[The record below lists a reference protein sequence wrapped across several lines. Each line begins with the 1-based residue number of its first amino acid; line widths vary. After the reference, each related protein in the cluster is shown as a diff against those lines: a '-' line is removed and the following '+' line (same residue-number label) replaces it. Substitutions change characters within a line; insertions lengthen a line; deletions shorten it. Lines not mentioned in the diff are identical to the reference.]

1 MNKEQIGLSFKIAAT
16 YIGTVVGA
24 GFATGKEIVQFF
36 SINGLYGLIG
46 IFFSGMLFI
55 WIGTKMM
62 VISIQINAQSAQD
75 FNQFLF
81 GKNTGNIVNCI
92 MLIGLLAVTSVMISG
107 AGATFEEQI
116 GIPRQFGIIIT
127 IIITLLIL
135 SAGLKGVFSINSVIV
150 PVMIVFIIA
159 VSSTV
164 INDSIKNIQ
173 HTIPTE
179 HWNYKWITNPLTY
192 TALNIILAQSV
203 LVPLA
208 SSIND
213 VKVIKLGGIL
223 GGLGLTTMLVL
234 SHLTIISIPYF
245 YEYHIPMA
253 EAVKEVNPFFHLF
266 FVIVIIGEIITTVIG
281 NVFGM
286 SRQLHSILNIKPY
299 TFVILLLTICY
310 IVSYVHYSPL
320 LGILYPLIGWI
331 SFIFLPLIA
340 MNTLKKRLGHK

>member
-1 MNKEQIGLSFKIAAT
+1 MDKDQIGLSFKIAAT
-16 YIGTVVGA
+16 YIGTIVGA

-36 SINGLYGLIG
+36 SINGLYGFIG
-46 IFFSGMLFI
+46 IFVSGILFI

-62 VISIQINAQSAQD
+62 LLSIQIQAQSAQD

-81 GKNTGNIVNCI
+81 GKTTGNIVNFI
-92 MLIGLLAVTSVMISG
+92 MLFGLLAVTSVMISG

-116 GIPRQFGIIIT
+116 GIKRQFGIIIT
-127 IIITLLIL
+127 ICITLLIL

-150 PVMIVFIIA
+150 PIMIIFIIA
-159 VSSTV
+159 VSSTTLL
-164 INDSIKNIQ
+164 DSIQNIKN
-173 HTIPTE
+173 TMPSE
-179 HWNYKWITNPLTY
+179 SWNYKWITNPLTY

-213 VKVIKLGGIL
+213 TKIIKLGGFL
-223 GGLGLTTMLVL
+223 GGLGLTIMLAL
-234 SHLTIISIPYF
+234 SHLTIISIPFF

-281 NVFGM
+281 NMFGM
-286 SRQLHSILNIKPY
+286 SRQLHSIFQIKPY
-299 TFVILLLTICY
+299 TFVILLLTVCY
-310 IVSYVHYSPL
+310 IVSYIHYSPL
-320 LGILYPLIGWI
+320 LSILYPLIGWI
-331 SFIFLPLIA
+331 SFLFLPLIA
-340 MNTLKKRLGHK
+340 LNTTKKRPNQ

>member
-1 MNKEQIGLSFKIAAT
+1 MEQFSVSLKIAAT
-16 YIGTVVGA
+16 YIGTIVGA

-46 IFFSGMLFI
+46 ICISGILFI

-62 VISIQINAQSAQD
+62 LLSIEIKAQSAQD
-75 FNQFLF
+75 FNQYLF
-81 GKNTGNIVNCI
+81 GKNTGNIVNFI

-116 GIPRQFGIIIT
+116 GIPRQYGIIIT
-127 IIITLLIL
+127 IVVTLLIL

-150 PVMIVFIIA
+150 PIMIIFIIA

-164 INDSIKNIQ
+164 LGNSLQNIQ
-173 HTIPTE
+173 KTIPTE
-179 HWNYKWITNPLTY
+179 QWNYKWITNPLTY

-208 SSIND
+208 SSVNNPKV
-213 VKVIKLGGIL
+213 VKVGGIL
-223 GGLGLTTMLVL
+223 GGLGLTIMLIL
-234 SHLTIISIPYF
+234 SHLVIISIPSF
-245 YEYHIPMA
+245 HEYHIPMA
-253 EAVKEVNPFFHLF
+253 EAVREINPFFHLF
-266 FVIVIIGEIITTVIG
+266 FVVIIIGEIITTVIG
-281 NVFGM
+281 NIFGM
-286 SRQLHSILNIKPY
+286 SRQLHSILNIHPY
-299 TFVILLLTICY
+299 IFVILLLTVCY

-331 SFIFLPLIA
+331 SFLFLPLIA
-340 MNTLKKRLGHK
+340 IHSVKKRPNE